1 MYVTE
6 KVDTSNKKQVSEFV
20 QFHYDLY
27 KDCPQWVPPFYSDI
41 KMMLNRDKHPFYEH
55 SEADF
60 FVVKDQQKI
69 VGRIAVMNNKPFN
82 QYHETKSATFTLID
96 FIEDQE
102 VANKLFEASFDWAG
116 KRGLNKM
123 VGTKGFSGFDGYG
136 IQVEGFEHRQMMNM
150 LSYNYAYYPKMVEA
164 IGFEK
169 EVDFVSCYLD
179 PNNFKMDPRVPE
191 IAKRVLD
198 RGTFTVK
205 NFKNKAEIIQWATKI
220 GEAYNGTFVNN
231 WEYYPLSKKEVQY
244 LLQTLISVVVPKLV
258 KIIMSDDRIV
268 GFLIAFPDISAAMQ
282 RAKGHLN
289 PISIVDMM
297 IEMKR
302 TKWVAVNGAGVL
314 PEYHGRGG
322 NALLYSEM
330 QKTLQSLPFKDAELT
345 QVAETTKMMRKDLEN
360 LGGIPYKNHRV
371 YHRDI

>member
-330 QKTLQSLPFKDAELT
+330 QKTLQSLPFKDADLT

>member
-102 VANKLFEASFDWAG
+102 VVNKLFEASFDWAG